1 MQEHTRGSVGA
12 PEAISEAALAPASPP
27 LAGWSAPAEEVA
39 DSPVPL
45 PEDIRPR
52 SRIFAAGAGALS
64 PAELLAVLFCAL
76 PDTGEKGALDLAT
89 RLLSRRGGFHGLLR
103 SSSHEI
109 LGVVGVG
116 EAKAS
121 AILAAAEI
129 GKRMVSEPGPERPVI
144 SSPGDVDRLLRG
156 RMACL
161 DRGRFVVVL
170 LNAKNAVIGIHTVSV
185 GTLSSSLVHPREV
198 FKPAI
203 QASAAGLVVAH
214 NHPSGKTEPSRE
226 DRDVT
231 ERIVEA
237 GKTLGIEVLDH
248 LVIGDAFFS
257 FKEHGLI

>member
-1 MQEHTRGSVGA
+1 M
-12 PEAISEAALAPASPP
+12 
-27 LAGWSAPAEEVA
+27 
-39 DSPVPL
+39 
-45 PEDIRPR
+45 
-52 SRIFAAGAGALS
+52 
-64 PAELLAVLFCAL
+64 
-76 PDTGEKGALDLAT
+76 
-89 RLLSRRGGFHGLLR
+89 
-103 SSSHEI
+103 
-109 LGVVGVG
+109 
-116 EAKAS
+116 
-121 AILAAAEI
+121 
-129 GKRMVSEPGPERPVI
+129 
-144 SSPGDVDRLLRG
+144 
-156 RMACL
+156 
-161 DRGRFVVVL
+161 L
-170 LNAKNAVIGIHTVSV
+170 LNAKNAVIGIHTVSI

>member
-1 MQEHTRGSVGA
+1 MGA
-12 PEAISEAALAPASPP
+12 LEAISEAALAPASPP

-103 SSSHEI
+103 SSPHEI

-161 DRGRFVVVL
+161 DRERFVVVVL

>member
-1 MQEHTRGSVGA
+1 MGS
-12 PEAISEAALAPASPP
+12 PEAISEAALASASPP
-27 LAGWSAPAEEVA
+27 PAGWSAPAEEVA

-64 PAELLAVLFCAL
+64 PAELLAVFFCAL

-103 SSSHEI
+103 SSPHEI
-109 LGVVGVG
+109 LGVVWVG

-161 DRGRFVVVL
+161 DRERFVVVL
-170 LNAKNAVIGIHTVSV
+170 LDAKNAVIGIHTVSV

-198 FKPAI
+198 FKLAI

>member
-1 MQEHTRGSVGA
+1 MQEPTRGSVGA

-144 SSPGDVDRLLRG
+144 SSPGDVDRLLQG
-156 RMACL
+156 RMDAST
-161 DRGRFVVVL
+161 GS
-170 LNAKNAVIGIHTVSV
+170 A
-185 GTLSSSLVHPREV
+185 SSSCSSTPRT
-198 FKPAI
+198 P
-203 QASAAGLVVAH
+203 
-214 NHPSGKTEPSRE
+214 
-226 DRDVT
+226 
-231 ERIVEA
+231 
-237 GKTLGIEVLDH
+237 
-248 LVIGDAFFS
+248 
-257 FKEHGLI
+257 

>member
-1 MQEHTRGSVGA
+1 
-12 PEAISEAALAPASPP
+12 
-27 LAGWSAPAEEVA
+27 VA

-161 DRGRFVVVL
+161 DRERFVVVVL

>member
-1 MQEHTRGSVGA
+1 MGA
-12 PEAISEAALAPASPP
+12 LEAISEATLAPASPP
-27 LAGWSAPAEEVA
+27 LAGWSGPAEVVA

-76 PDTGEKGALDLAT
+76 PDTGKKGALDLAT

-161 DRGRFVVVL
+161 DRERFVVVVL

>member
-1 MQEHTRGSVGA
+1 MGA
-12 PEAISEAALAPASPP
+12 LEAISEAALAPASPP

-103 SSSHEI
+103 SSPHEI

-156 RMACL
+156 RMDAST
-161 DRGRFVVVL
+161 GS
-170 LNAKNAVIGIHTVSV
+170 A
-185 GTLSSSLVHPREV
+185 SSS
-198 FKPAI
+198 
-203 QASAAGLVVAH
+203 SC
-214 NHPSGKTEPSRE
+214 SS
-226 DRDVT
+226 
-231 ERIVEA
+231 
-237 GKTLGIEVLDH
+237 TLRTP
-248 LVIGDAFFS
+248 
-257 FKEHGLI
+257 